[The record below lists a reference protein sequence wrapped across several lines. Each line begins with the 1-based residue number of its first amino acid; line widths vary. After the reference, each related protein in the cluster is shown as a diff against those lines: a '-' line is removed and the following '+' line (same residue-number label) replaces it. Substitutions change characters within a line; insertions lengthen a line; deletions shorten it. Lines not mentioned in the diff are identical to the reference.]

1 MVEDYREKAL
11 SYHRN
16 PSPGKLR
23 VEATTPLTSQR
34 DLALA
39 YSPGVAYPCE
49 EIEKDPLMAREF
61 TARANLI
68 GVVTNGTAVLGLG
81 NIGALASK
89 PVMEGKAVLFKRF
102 AGIDVFDIEL
112 NESDPHKLAETIE
125 RLEPTFGG
133 INLEDI
139 KAPDCFYV
147 EKYLHQR
154 CKIPVFHDDQH
165 GTAIVVAAAMRSAL
179 EVVGKDIAKVRLVA
193 SGAGAA
199 ALSCLNLLVTMGLD
213 KKNVLVCDS
222 GGVIYAGRSEKM
234 DEYKAEFAVDTP
246 LRNLGEAIDGADV
259 FLGLSA
265 GNLLKPEM
273 VKSMADKPIV
283 FALANPTPEI
293 DPDEAKR
300 VRPDVIVATG
310 RSDFPNQVNN
320 VLCFPFLFR
329 GALDVGAT
337 KINHEMKL
345 ACVEALSNL
354 ARAGTSDVVAN
365 AYHGESLIFGPEY
378 LIPKPFDQ
386 RLILEIAPAVAK
398 AAMES
403 GVAQQPIED
412 LKAYRQKLTAFVYRS
427 GLFMKPV
434 FDMARETRRRVVFAE
449 GENPKVIQAID
460 SILQDKLCYPVVL
473 GRSEVIKQMIE
484 DYAISAR
491 PGVDFDIVDYEDN
504 EQWWQTYHD
513 LTERR
518 GTTLSEAKQLMLS
531 STTIQAAMMVK
542 LGLADTMICGTI
554 GRFQRHLERILNVTQ
569 QEDGLENVSALSIII
584 TSKYTLF
591 ICDTHVIPDPS
602 AEALAH
608 MTIMAAQEVAR
619 FGLKPR
625 AALLSHSSFGS
636 RNSKSSKKMRQA
648 LALIKNLKPDL
659 MVEGEM
665 QANLA
670 LSPSAMAEQFPNSNL
685 NGVANLLVMPNIDAA
700 HIAMNLVKMGTDG
713 IPIGPI
719 LLGCDIPAHIVTPGT
734 TVRGLVNM
742 TAIATA
748 KVASEEGQ
756 VPRCN

>member
-1 MVEDYREKAL
+1 MAEDNREEAL
-11 SYHRN
+11 KYHRY
-16 PSPGKLR
+16 PKPGKLQ
-23 VEATTPLTSQR
+23 VEATTQLTSQS

-49 EIEKDPLMAREF
+49 EIAKDPLMARDY

-89 PVMEGKAVLFKRF
+89 PVMEGQAVLFKRF
-102 AGIDVFDIEL
+102 AGIDVFDIEV
-112 NESDPHKLAETIE
+112 NESDPHKLAETVE

-147 EKYLHQR
+147 EKYLHER

-179 EVVGKDIAKVRLVA
+179 EVVGKDIGKIKLVA

-199 ALSCLNLLVTMGLD
+199 SLSCLNLLVTMGLD
-213 KKNVLVCDS
+213 KKNVMVCDS
-222 GGVIYAGRSEKM
+222 SGVIYEGRTAKM
-234 DEYKAEFAVDTP
+234 DEYKAEFAIDTP
-246 LRNLGEAIDGADV
+246 LRTLGEAMEGADV

-265 GNLLKPEM
+265 GNLLKAEM
-273 VKSMADKPIV
+273 VESMAKKPVV

-293 DPDEAKR
+293 DPAEARR
-300 VRPDVIVATG
+300 VCPDVIIATG
-310 RSDFPNQVNN
+310 RSDYPNQVNN

-345 ACVEALSNL
+345 ACVEALSDL

-365 AYHGESLIFGPEY
+365 AYHGESLTFGPEY

-398 AAMES
+398 AAMDS

-412 LKAYRQKLTAFVYRS
+412 LKAYRQKLTAFVFRS

-434 FDMARETRRRVVFAE
+434 FDKARETQRRVVFAE
-449 GENPKVIQAID
+449 GENPKVIQAVD
-460 SILQDKLCYPVVL
+460 NILQEKLCRPIVL
-473 GRSEVIKQMIE
+473 GRTEIIEQIIE
-484 DYAISAR
+484 DFAISAR
-491 PGVDFDIVDYEDN
+491 PGIDFDIVDYNDN
-504 EQWWQTYHD
+504 EEWWQTYHSY
-513 LTERR
+513 TERR
-518 GTTLSEAKQLMLS
+518 GTTPSEAKKLMLT

-554 GRFQRHLERILNVTQ
+554 GRFQRHLERILTVTQ
-569 QEDGLENVSALSIII
+569 QDDGIEKVSALSVII

-591 ICDTHVIPDPS
+591 ICDTHVTPDPTV
-602 AEALAH
+602 EALAD
-608 MTIMAAQEVAR
+608 MTIMAAAEVER

-625 AALLSHSSFGS
+625 AALLSHSNFGS
-636 RNSKSSKKMRQA
+636 RNSKSSKKMRKV
-648 LALIKNLKPDL
+648 LALINKLKPDL

-665 QANLA
+665 QASLA
-670 LSPSAMAEQFPNSNL
+670 LSPRAMAEQFPNSNL
-685 NGVANLLVMPNIDAA
+685 KGVANLLVMPNLDSA

-713 IPIGPI
+713 VPIGPI
-719 LLGCDIPAHIVTPGT
+719 LLGCDIPAHVVTPGT

-748 KVASEEGQ
+748 RVDSESSQ
-756 VPRCN
+756 